1 MSNNTVSFPT
11 TLNDFRDALNRGIA
25 SATGNEIKKSHV
37 LDKAVCAALQVDNID
52 RLTALANAAAESS
65 VSTIETYP
73 IEFDYD
79 GEQQLIINGVRI
91 DTELTHEEIVLYSV
105 YSRADRLEE
114 LVMYKNEALRRG
126 ESVDVLMQNDID
138 TLMNSNAEWVL
149 GVWAGAGFLC
159 PDTHPTE
166 FNQACEEMI
175 QQAKDHYLERVGEL
189 GKTGAILTNV
199 TSYYSGDDI
208 EGLYEGELVLLDRN
222 CLSDDNLPV
231 GMAVTPYK
239 GEVPDT
245 HIAAYVVN
253 DEFVPVEFD

>member
-11 TLNDFRDALNRGIA
+11 TLADFRDALHRGIA
-25 SATGNEIKKSHV
+25 SVTGNAIKKSHV
-37 LDKAVCAALQVDNID
+37 LDKAICAALQVDNID
-52 RLTALANAAAESS
+52 RLTALTNALEAA
-65 VSTIETYP
+65 STPVETYL
-73 IEFDYD
+73 IEFDYE
-79 GEQQLIINGVRI
+79 GNQQLIINGVRI
-91 DTELTHEEIVLYSV
+91 DTALTHEEIVQYSV
-105 YSRADRLEE
+105 YDRAERLKE

-126 ESVDVLMQNDID
+126 ESVNMLMQIDID

-175 QQAKDHYLERVGEL
+175 QQAKDHYIERIGKL

-208 EGLYEGELVLLDRN
+208 DGLYEGELVLLNRN
-222 CLSDDNLPV
+222 CLGDDNLPV
-231 GMAVTPYK
+231 GMAMTPYK
-239 GEVPDT
+239 GEVPDD
-245 HIAAYVVN
+245 HIAAYIVN
-253 DEFVPVEFD
+253 DNLVPVEFD